1 MWRDLGT
8 SGLELAGFAA
18 VVAGIW
24 QLSPEIGLICLGV
37 CLVLFG
43 WLLGR

>member
-8 SGLELAGFAA
+8 SGLEVAGFAA
-18 VVAGIW
+18 IVVGIW
-24 QLSPEIGLICLGV
+24 QISPEFGLIVGGLCLI
-37 CLVLFG
+37 LFG